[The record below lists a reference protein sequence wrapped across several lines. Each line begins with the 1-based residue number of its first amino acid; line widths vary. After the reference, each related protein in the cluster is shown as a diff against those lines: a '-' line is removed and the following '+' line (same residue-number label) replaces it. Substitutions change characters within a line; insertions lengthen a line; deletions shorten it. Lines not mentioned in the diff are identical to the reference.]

1 MRMEPTRSDPYSRNV
16 IPADDAAAV
25 PPEEPP
31 GVRLV
36 SHGLLVTPKSSLA
49 VCPKSLSMKATLVFP
64 TMIAPAC
71 LSRWATVASESASKS
86 LKAGLPQV
94 VCSPA
99 TLKLSLIVM
108 GTPCSGPVAS
118 PRAVASS
125 VAPAPRNE
133 TSGRSST
140 TAFTAE
146 FASSTRASSNSVSSR
161 DETSLRRT
169 ACAASL
175 ADWNSSVSCIFLAL
189 RSSHN
194 DWFLELRHP
203 RISVLAA
210 LDVQLAVV
218 AGRAVSVGVDPA
230 GQRLDGRHDA
240 VHRAAVH
247 DRRRLPDLGQVHDRE
262 IIGLVGIR
270 ADRKG
275 GVYEDP
281 VAMRGVLVAGDRRAC
296 QAQPD
301 AVEPVGQFVVER
313 LDDRSNGLGFEARR
327 GAGKFRD
334 PYFWD

>member
-1 MRMEPTRSDPYSRNV
+1 
-16 IPADDAAAV
+16 
-25 PPEEPP
+25 
-31 GVRLV
+31 
-36 SHGLLVTPKSSLA
+36 
-49 VCPKSLSMKATLVFP
+49 MKATLVFP

-71 LSRWATVASESASKS
+71 LSRWATVASESATNS
-86 LKAGLPQV
+86 LNAGLPQV

-125 VAPAPRNE
+125 VAPASRNA

-146 FASSTRASSNSVSSR
+146 FASSMRASSNSVSSR

-175 ADWNSSVSCIFLAL
+175 ADRNSSVSCIFLAL
-189 RSSHN
+189 RSTHN

-218 AGRAVSVGVDPA
+218 AGRAVSIGVDPTS
-230 GQRLDGRHDA
+230 QCLDGRHDV

-247 DRRRLPDLGQVHDRE
+247 DRGCVLDLGQVHDRE
-262 IIGLVGIR
+262 VVFVAEIGV
-270 ADRKG
+270 DRQ
-275 GVYEDP
+275 
-281 VAMRGVLVAGDRRAC
+281 RGVD
-296 QAQPD
+296 
-301 AVEPVGQFVVER
+301 ENTF
-313 LDDRSNGLGFEARR
+313 
-327 GAGKFRD
+327 
-334 PYFWD
+334 